1 MKTPYSKKWEL
12 SISAIKVSENPTFP
26 NGAKSQ
32 YYFDSKPAYLD
43 SFNPFIQ
50 IPKNGGIEIY
60 GIILH
65 QIKYEIIDNLLM
77 GPCDRSLYDTV
88 SLFINDKYYFK
99 LTPDA
104 YVLDIGMGDK
114 CFIPFLYNNDD
125 YWVLGEPFFR
135 NFYSVFDAQKGV
147 IGLAPSVHAPHAT
160 ITKGQLPA
168 DKLPT

>member
-1 MKTPYSKKWEL
+1 M
-12 SISAIKVSENPTFP
+12 
-26 NGAKSQ
+26 
-32 YYFDSKPAYLD
+32 
-43 SFNPFIQ
+43 
-50 IPKNGGIEIY
+50 
-60 GIILH
+60 ILH
-65 QIKYEIIDNLLM
+65 EIKYEIVDGLLM
-77 GPCDRSLYDTV
+77 GPCDKSKYATV

-104 YVLDIGMGDK
+104 YVLDIGQGDR
-114 CFIPFLYNNDD
+114 CFLPFLYNNED

-147 IGLAPSVHAPHAT
+147 VGVAPSLHAPHAT